1 MSFKLAASIILFIG
15 QQVLCVEAANNGALD
30 ATVGQPFVDESGWA
44 IEPVPAEQDA
54 EIARLLKIY
63 DVPEP
68 WDHY

>member
-1 MSFKLAASIILFIG
+1 MRSQLSIALLLRMGQTVLCMDVGNRAAS
-15 QQVLCVEAANNGALD
+15 D
-30 ATVGQPFVDESGWA
+30 AIVGQPFIDESSWA
-44 IEPVPAEQDA
+44 NEPIPAQEDA